1 MHYRT
6 ASSIDANT
14 PFNQLS
20 HMNPNATPDRPLSTD
35 QPLSPNR
42 PLSQVRH
49 RVFVT
54 RRIPDAGLRRI
65 EAACDATVWPDRLPP
80 SREQLHEA
88 AKGCHGVVT
97 LLSEKIDADFFDAAG
112 PQLRVVSNYAVGVN
126 NIDLVE
132 AAERGIVVGNTPDVL
147 TDATADIAVALL
159 LAAARHLKPASDE
172 VRQGRWKT
180 WEPTGWIG
188 ADLVGRTLGIVGMGR
203 IGLAVASRMAGGWG
217 MKVLY
222 TARSEKQLD
231 GFPCTRVSL
240 ERLLAESDFVSLHT
254 DLNEQTRGMVRRE
267 QLALMKPTAVL
278 VNTARGGVIDQDA
291 LADALQNGVI
301 RAAGLD
307 VTDPEPLPPSH
318 RLVSLP
324 NCIILPHIASATSDA
339 RDAMAEIC
347 ADNLIAG
354 LEGRPLRAAVRA

>member
-14 PFNQLS
+14 PIVQLS
-20 HMNPNATPDRPLSTD
+20 LMNQNATPDRPAT
-35 QPLSPNR
+35 PER
-42 PLSQVRH
+42 PASSDRP

-54 RRIPDAGLRRI
+54 RRIPDVGLRRI
-65 EAACDATVWPDRLPP
+65 EAVCDATVWPDRLPP
-80 SREQLHEA
+80 SRDQLHEA

-97 LLSEKIDADFFDAAG
+97 LLSDKIDADFFDAAG

-132 AAERGIVVGNTPDVL
+132 AAKRGIVVGNTPDVL

-203 IGLAVASRMAGGWG
+203 IGAAVARRMAGGWG

-231 GFPCTRVSL
+231 GIACTRVSL

-254 DLNEQTRGMVRRE
+254 DLNEQTRGMIGRE
-267 QLALMKPTAVL
+267 QLAKMKPTAVL

-291 LADALQNGVI
+291 LADALQDGVI

-307 VTDPEPLPPSH
+307 VTDPEPLDPSH

-339 RDAMAEIC
+339 RNAMAEIC
-347 ADNLIAG
+347 AENLIAG
-354 LEGRPLRAAVRA
+354 LEGRPLRAGVPPLGG